1 METVNLLSALL
12 LGLMGAGHC
21 LAMCGGIISSLSVT
35 TAADSGRKN
44 WHFILIYQ
52 LGRITSYS
60 FFGAIAGWF
69 GLQFS
74 HLSPLPVLKILS
86 GVLLIVMA
94 LYISRFWMGL
104 RYLENAGKL
113 LWNKISPLTK
123 RLIPVTNTTSA
134 FLLGSLWGWL
144 PCGLVYTSL
153 GYALSLGDTLSSASF
168 MLVFGI
174 GTLPATI
181 LAGGAS
187 LSLKK
192 FLNHKLVRLLSSL
205 IFLLMGVFTLYMVFS
220 AGDGSHHHH

>member
-21 LAMCGGIISSLSVT
+21 LAMCGGIISSLSMT
-35 TAADSGRKN
+35 SAADTERKN
-44 WHFILIYQ
+44 WYFIVIYQ
-52 LGRITSYS
+52 IGRITSYS
-60 FFGAIAGWF
+60 FFGAVAGWF
-69 GLQFS
+69 GMQFN
-74 HLSPLPVLKILS
+74 HLSPLPFLKILS

-94 LYISRFWMGL
+94 LYLSQLWMGL
-104 RYLENAGKL
+104 RYLESAGKI
-113 LWNKISPLTK
+113 LWNKISPLSK
-123 RLIPVTNTTSA
+123 RLLPVTTPTNA

-168 MLVFGI
+168 MLVFGL

-187 LSLKK
+187 LSLKR

-205 IFLLMGVFTLYMVFS
+205 MFLLMGIFTLYMVFTAS
-220 AGDGSHHHH
+220 NGGHHH

>member
-1 METVNLLSALL
+1 METVNLLGALL

-35 TAADSGRKN
+35 SAADTEKKN
-44 WHFILIYQ
+44 WHFIVVYQ

-74 HLSPLPVLKILS
+74 HLSPLPFLKVLS
-86 GVLLIVMA
+86 GVLLIIMA
-94 LYISRFWMGL
+94 LYISQWWMGL

-113 LWNKISPLTK
+113 LWNIISPLTK
-123 RLIPVTNTTSA
+123 RLLPVTNTSSA
-134 FLLGSLWGWL
+134 FLLGGLWGWL

-153 GYALSLGDTLSSASF
+153 GYALSLGDTLSSATF
-168 MLVFGI
+168 MLVFGF

-187 LSLKK
+187 LSLKH

-205 IFLLMGVFTLYMVFS
+205 IFLLMGIFTLYMVFF
-220 AGDGSHHHH
+220 AGGHHHH

>member
-1 METVNLLSALL
+1 LESVNLLSALL

-21 LAMCGGIISSLSVT
+21 LAMCGGIISSLSVSS
-35 TAADSGRKN
+35 AADAERKN

-52 LGRITSYS
+52 IGRITSYT

-69 GLQFS
+69 GLQFN
-74 HLSPLPVLKILS
+74 HISPLPILKILS

-94 LYISRFWMGL
+94 LYVSQFWMGL
-104 RYLENAGKL
+104 RYLENMGKL

-123 RLIPVTNTTSA
+123 HLLPITNKTSA
-134 FLLGSLWGWL
+134 FLLGSIWGWL

-168 MLVFGI
+168 MLIFGL

-187 LSLKK
+187 LSLKR
-192 FLNHKLVRLLSSL
+192 FLNHQLVRLTSALM
-205 IFLLMGVFTLYMVFS
+205 FLLMGVFTLYMVFS
-220 AGDGSHHHH
+220 ISSGHQHH